1 MFWSIQSHD
10 NIINIFSL
18 CVTGSSLVPV
28 EHHRG
33 ESVPS
38 PGCHRPGAH
47 THDHL
52 TPLQVPPSVETRGSY
67 PWWTSRTSPGT
78 TLSTVETRGSYPWSS
93 HTSPGT
99 ICKNLPLTYPAG
111 NQPVRY
117 QETAIY
123 LSYSKWFEI
132 KRCRAVS
139 FLVGSVIR
147 IQRKALNQVDYPHWS
162 AFWLRVRI

>member
-52 TPLQVPPSVETRGSY
+52 TPLQVPPS
-67 PWWTSRTSPGT
+67 
-78 TLSTVETRGSYPWSS
+78 VETRGSYPWSS